1 MANTTIPNL
10 PAAISLTG
18 SEQIEVVQS
27 GVSVKTT
34 TGAVAGLNTAAGT
47 VTQINTNSPITG
59 GPITT
64 TGSIGLATGGVDNS
78 YLADMPANTIKG
90 NNFGNVHAPVDL
102 TVAQTMTLLG
112 AAPLNSP
119 TFTGIPQAP
128 TPIVTDDSTQ
138 IATTAF
144 VKLQSYGT
152 GSVTYVGTGAGLT
165 GGPITTSG
173 TISLTTTGVS
183 AGTYGSTSQAP
194 TITVDAY
201 GRITS
206 ASNSSITPTS
216 IGAVPTTR
224 QVSTTGALTGGGAL
238 SSDLT
243 LSIAPIA
250 SGDILG
256 NSSGSS
262 ASPQGTTLS
271 SVIDTAMGSTVGN
284 ILYRSTGGW
293 TSLTPGT
300 TGQVLQTQGAGSPPI
315 WGTTT
320 GTGTVTSVD
329 GSGGTTGM
337 TLSGGP
343 ITGAGTLT
351 LGGTLGT
358 ANGGTNLT
366 SFTSGG
372 AMYATSTSALTTGTL
387 PVTAGGSGATT
398 LTGYLKGNGTSA
410 FTASASIPN
419 TDITGLGTMSTQNAN
434 SVSITGG
441 TATLTSVSLT
451 SGTITATPSNGTDIA
466 NKDYVDS
473 VAQGLNFHQACNYAT
488 TADLGTVNY
497 SNGTGG
503 VGATL
508 TNAGTQAIL
517 VIDGHTFTATDVTNA
532 VRILVKNQSNAAYNG
547 IYVLTNQGSISTN
560 WSMIRATDF
569 DSAGTGPGQ
578 IDAGDFILIISGSSN
593 ANTSWV
599 QQTPLPITIGT
610 TGIVF
615 TQFGAGATYTAGTGL
630 TLIGNQFSL
639 TNPVATNLGG
649 TGLASFTSGGA
660 VYATSTSALTTGTLP
675 IASGGTGQVTASA
688 AFDALSPITT
698 TGDLIIGN
706 GTNSATRL
714 PIGTNGY
721 VLTSNGTTASWQ
733 ASTGGVT
740 SFQTSLSGLTPS
752 SSTTGA
758 VTLAGTL
765 GEISGGTGQTSYT
778 TGDILYASAS
788 NTLSKLTAGTNGYVL
803 TMSSGVPVWAAST
816 GGVTSFS
823 AGSTGLTPNTS
834 TTGAI
839 TLGGTLA
846 TANGGTG
853 LTSFTSGGAVYAS
866 SSSVLTTGTLPITS
880 GGTGQTS
887 ASAAF
892 NALSPITSTGDLILG
907 NGTNSATRL
916 PIGANGYVLTS
927 DGTTASWQAAGASG
941 VSTISFG
948 STGLTPST
956 ATSGAVTVGGTLA
969 AASGGTGQTTYTT
982 GDVLYASGSSAIS
995 KLGIGSTGQVLTVSG
1010 GIPSWATPATGG
1022 ATGGGTDKIFWNN
1035 DQTVTTSYS
1044 IPSNTNAGTFGPVTI
1059 SGSATVT
1066 IPSSSSWT
1074 VV

>member
-18 SEQIEVVQS
+18 SEQLEVVQS

-34 TGAVAGLNTAAGT
+34 AQDIANLNATSGT
-47 VTQINTNSPITG
+47 VTNILTSPPIIG
-59 GPITT
+59 GPIST
-64 TGSIGLATGGVDNS
+64 TGTISLLSQGVTNS
-78 YLADMPANTIKG
+78 YLAPMASNTIKG
-90 NNFGNVHAPVDL
+90 NNTVSAVSPLDL
-102 TVAQTMTLLG
+102 TTAEVMTMLS

-119 TFTGIPQAP
+119 AFTGVPTAP
-128 TPIVTDDSTQ
+128 NPSVGDDSQQ
-138 IATTAF
+138 IATTNF
-144 VKLQSYGT
+144 VKAQSYGT
-152 GSVTYVGTGAGLT
+152 GTVTSVATGAGLT
-165 GGPITTSG
+165 GGTITTSG
-173 TISLTTTGVS
+173 TIALTTTGVS
-183 AGTYGSTSQAP
+183 AGTYGSTTDFPQI
-194 TITVDAY
+194 TIDAY
-201 GRITS
+201 GRISS
-206 ASNSSITPTS
+206 ASNVTITPAN
-216 IGAVPTTR
+216 IGAASS
-224 QVSTTGALTGGGAL
+224 STLISTGAGLTGGGDL
-238 SSDLT
+238 SANRTIS
-243 LSIAPIA
+243 LSTIA
-250 SGDILG
+250 SGYVLG
-256 NSSGSS
+256 NATGST
-262 ASPQGTTLS
+262 ASPSGTSLS
-271 SVIDTAMGSTVGN
+271 SVIDTAFGSTQGQ
-284 ILYRSTGGW
+284 ILYRGASSW
-293 TSLTPGT
+293 AALNPGT
-300 TGQVLQTQGAGSPPI
+300 AGQLLSSGGSGADPS
-315 WGTTT
+315 WTNAS

-366 SFTSGG
+366 LFTSGG

-419 TDITGLGTMSTQNAN
+419 TDISGLGTMSTQNAN
-434 SVSITGG
+434 TVSITGG

-451 SGTITATPSNGTDIA
+451 SGTITTTPTNATDIA

-473 VAQGLNFHQACNYAT
+473 VAQGLNFHAACQYAT

-508 TNAGTQAIL
+508 TNAGTQATL

-532 VRILVKNQSNAAYNG
+532 VRILVKNQSNSAYNG

-560 WSMIRATDF
+560 WSMIRATDY
-569 DSAGTGPGQ
+569 DTTGTGTNE
-578 IDAGDFILIISGSSN
+578 IDQGDFVLVIYGSAN

-599 QQTPLPITIGT
+599 QQTSLPITVGT

-615 TQFGAGATYTAGTGL
+615 TQFGGTSVYTAGTGL
-630 TLIGNQFSL
+630 TLLGNQFSL

-649 TGLASFTSGGA
+649 TGLANFTA
-660 VYATSTSALTTGTLP
+660 ANNAIYSTSSSVLTAGTLP
-675 IASGGTGQVTASA
+675 IAAGGTGQTTSAS
-688 AFDALSPITT
+688 AFDALSPITS

-721 VLTSNGTTASWQ
+721 VLTSNGTTATWA
-733 ASTGGVT
+733 ASTGGVS

-752 SSTTGA
+752 TSSTGA
-758 VTLAGTL
+758 ITLAGTL
-765 GEISGGTGQTSYT
+765 GETSGGTGQTTYA

-803 TMSSGVPVWAAST
+803 TLVGGLPAWAAST

-823 AGSTGLTPNTS
+823 AGSTGLTPNTA
-834 TTGAI
+834 TTGAV
-839 TLGGTLA
+839 TLGGTLG
-846 TANGGTG
+846 TGYGGTG
-853 LTSFTSGGAVYAS
+853 LTSFTANGAVYATATNT
-866 SSSVLTTGTLPITS
+866 LTTGTLPATG
-880 GGTGQTS
+880 GGTGLDTY
-887 ASAAF
+887 
-892 NALSPITSTGDLILG
+892 STGDILYASAT
-907 NGTNSATRL
+907 NTLSKLAAGTN
-916 PIGANGYVLTS
+916 GYILTIA
-927 DGTTASWQAAGASG
+927 GGIPTWAAAPSTG
-941 VSTISFG
+941 VTSISFG
-948 STGLTPST
+948 TTGLTPST
-956 ATSGAVTVGGTLA
+956 ASTGAVTVTGTLVA
-969 AASGGTGQTTYTT
+969 VNGGTGLSSYTT
-982 GDVLYASGSSAIS
+982 GDILYASGSTAIS
-995 KLGIGSTGQVLTVSG
+995 KLGIGSTGQVLTVAG
-1010 GIPSWATPATGG
+1010 GVPTWATSSAGG

-1044 IPSNTNAGTFGPVTI
+1044 IPATTNAGTFGPVVI
-1059 SGSATVT
+1059 GSSATVT